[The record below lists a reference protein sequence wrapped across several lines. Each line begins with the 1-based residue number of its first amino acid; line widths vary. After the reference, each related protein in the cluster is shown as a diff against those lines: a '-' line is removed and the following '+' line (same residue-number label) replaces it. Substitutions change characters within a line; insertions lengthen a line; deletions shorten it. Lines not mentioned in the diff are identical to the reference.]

1 MIAKSA
7 TPAAKPN
14 PAIRDRRQMTMAV
27 SARIGRFFRLLAT
40 PARLRLIHALALGGE
55 LPMHRLAEAAGMRLQ
70 AASNQVQRLVQ
81 AGALNRRKSGRDAF
95 YTIAD
100 PCLIHLLDAGW
111 CLLDDRQ
118 ATAAGRLT
126 TSCSRTT
133 TCAPASTPCSC

>member
-1 MIAKSA
+1 M
-7 TPAAKPN
+7 TLAA
-14 PAIRDRRQMTMAV
+14 

-40 PARLRLIHALALGGE
+40 PARLRLIHALVLGGE
-55 LPMHRLAEAAGMRLQ
+55 LPMHRLAAAAGMRLQ

-81 AGALNRRKSGRDAF
+81 AGALKRRKAGRDAF

-118 ATAAGRLT
+118 ATAAGRLA

-133 TCAPASTPCSC
+133 TCTSTFTPCS

>member
-1 MIAKSA
+1 MKAKP
-7 TPAAKPN
+7 TNPAAKPS
-14 PAIRDRRQMTMAV
+14 PAIRDRRQMTLAA
-27 SARIGRFFRLLAT
+27 SDRIGRFFRLLAT
-40 PARLRLIHALALGGE
+40 PARLRLIHALVLDGE
-55 LPMHRLAEAAGMRLQ
+55 LPMHRLADAAGMRLQ

-118 ATAAGRLT
+118 ATVAGRLT

-133 TCAPASTPCSC
+133 TCTPTAAPCSC